1 MRYNLRMYAKRSW
14 RLLSGADFQIESLSP
29 DLVILRKLYAVFNG
43 AKYRVLRPQGNK
55 MGEV

>member
-1 MRYNLRMYAKRSW
+1 MYAKRSW